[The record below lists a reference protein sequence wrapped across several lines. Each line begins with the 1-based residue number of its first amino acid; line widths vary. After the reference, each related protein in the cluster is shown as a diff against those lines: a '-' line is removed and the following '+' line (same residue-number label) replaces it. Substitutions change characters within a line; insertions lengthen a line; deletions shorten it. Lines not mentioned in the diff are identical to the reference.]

1 MATNNQNN
9 TNRPSNYVIL
19 TLRAIADGASQYAQS
34 GKPWAKVRAFL
45 SQGKDESGEYRPS
58 VFFDVKAFSKDE
70 NLGGAVAAIASIANK
85 SYFTVKGRLARYWRD
100 KHPSSFFISSHFN
113 FSRDVYRLPRC
124 ACFMVSV
131 TCMMLYCSQISA
143 WQHQK

>member
-1 MATNNQNN
+1 MATNNRNN

-19 TLRAIADGASQYAQS
+19 TLRAIGDGTSQYAQS

-85 SYFTVKGRLARYWRD
+85 SYFTVKGRLAMEEWMGKED
-100 KHPSSFFISSHFN
+100 GNKHQQLVLIASKIEPFSFDQN
-113 FSRDVYRLPRC
+113 EEALDEELEGEP
-124 ACFMVSV
+124 A
-131 TCMMLYCSQISA
+131 
-143 WQHQK
+143 